1 MRNLALVLL
10 ISGLPGIALLAQPI
24 FLNNA
29 SFEDGAQDATV
40 PSGWFGCQL
49 GSTPDILPG
58 QWGVY
63 HPAEDGDTYVGL
75 ITREDGTWESI
86 GQRLSAPLKK
96 NDCYTLTLFLAHSD
110 NYETYN
116 GDLQL
121 RIYGG
126 AAKCQQAQVLY
137 ESPVIRQARWE
148 EYEIEFFVKQDVHY
162 LVFEAYHPH
171 QGRAYRGNILIDG
184 ISPIEKCTRAM
195 LD

>member
-1 MRNLALVLL
+1 MRNLVILCLW
-10 ISGLPGIALLAQPI
+10 GLCSPSFAQPI

-40 PSGWFGCQL
+40 PSGWFGCEM

-63 HPAEDGDTYVGL
+63 QPAEDGDTYLGL

-86 GQRLSAPLKK
+86 GQRLVKPLKK
-96 NDCYTLTLFLAHSD
+96 ENCYKLSLFLSHSN

-116 GDLQL
+116 GELRL

-126 AAKCQQAQVLY
+126 GTKCQKAQVLY
-137 ESPVIRQARWE
+137 ESPVISQTQWE
-148 EYEIEFFVKQDVHY
+148 EYEIAFFAKQDIHY
-162 LVFEAYHPH
+162 LTFEAYHVQ
-171 QGRAYRGNILIDG
+171 QGRAFRGNILIDG
-184 ISPIEKCTRAM
+184 ISSIEQCTRAM
-195 LD
+195 LE

>member
-1 MRNLALVLL
+1 MRSLALALL
-10 ISGLPGIALLAQPI
+10 LSGLFGLTVAAQPI

-29 SFEDGAQDATV
+29 SFEDGALDATV
-40 PSGWFGCQL
+40 PSGWFGCET

-63 HPAEDGDTYVGL
+63 NPAEEGDTYLGL

-86 GQRLSAPLKK
+86 GQRLTAPLKK
-96 NDCYTLTLFLAHSD
+96 GDCYTLTLFLSHSN

-116 GDLQL
+116 GELRL

-126 AAKCQQAQVLY
+126 AAKCQKAQVVY
-137 ESPVIRQARWE
+137 ESPLIRHPRWE
-148 EYEIEFFVKQDVHY
+148 AYEVEFFAKQDIYY

-171 QGRAYRGNILIDG
+171 QGRAFRGNILVDA

>member
-10 ISGLPGIALLAQPI
+10 ISGLPGITLLAQPI
-24 FLNNA
+24 FLNNS
-29 SFEDGAQDATV
+29 SFEDAAQDATV

-49 GSTPDILPG
+49 GST
-58 QWGVY
+58 
-63 HPAEDGDTYVGL
+63 PAEDGDTYVGL

-86 GQRLSAPLKK
+86 GQRLSQPLKK
-96 NDCYTLTLFLAHSD
+96 NDCYTLTLFLSHSD

-116 GDLQL
+116 GKLQL

-126 AAKCQQAQVLY
+126 TTKCQQAQVLY
-137 ESPVIRQARWE
+137 ESPVIRQSRWE
-148 EYEIEFFVKQDVHY
+148 EYEIEFFVKQDVYY

-171 QGRAYRGNILIDG
+171 QGRAYRGNLLIDG